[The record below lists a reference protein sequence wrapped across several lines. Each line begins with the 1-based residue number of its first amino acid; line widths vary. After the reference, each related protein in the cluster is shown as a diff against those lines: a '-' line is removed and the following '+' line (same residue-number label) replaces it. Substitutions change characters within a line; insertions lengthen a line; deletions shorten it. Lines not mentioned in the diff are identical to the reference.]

1 MEDDL
6 TQEILFGTP
15 DMTAEE
21 EQQVQL
27 QAEQTAQD
35 MQVMESMARQ
45 QALQQEA
52 AAQQPQRSQQQSAQP
67 TGQAQQQQPKGDRNI
82 VQQAFDA
89 LAAPGQG
96 VNDWFVDTINLIPG
110 VELRK
115 APKFQNDVTQGL
127 REVSSVVLP
136 TVFLTK
142 GMGS

>member
-21 EQQVQL
+21 EQQMQL

-67 TGQAQQQQPKGDRNI
+67 TGQAQQQEE
-82 VQQAFDA
+82 QQGGIDIGG
-89 LAAPGQG
+89 LARQTFEGAMTVPAGILDFG
-96 VNDWFVDTINLIPG
+96 VDLN
-110 VELRK
+110 
-115 APKFQNDVTQGL
+115 QH
-127 REVSSVVLP
+127 SS
-136 TVFLTK
+136 
-142 GMGS
+142 